1 MVATII
7 ILSIFVLVLGF
18 TSYNLLRKNEKC
30 EDIIKSYEEY
40 MINLSTTIEESN
52 KQLKKVDS
60 KGTFEGDDEVGYFFK
75 FLLSLQEQLNNFKVK

>member
-1 MVATII
+1 MITTII

-52 KQLKKVDS
+52 EQLKKVDS

>member
-1 MVATII
+1 MITTII

-30 EDIIKSYEEY
+30 EDIIKSYEEH

-52 KQLKKVDS
+52 EQLKKVDS
-60 KGTFEGDDEVGYFFK
+60 KGTFEGDDEVGFFFK

>member
-1 MVATII
+1 MITTII
-7 ILSIFVLVLGF
+7 ILSIIVLVLGF

-40 MINLSTTIEESN
+40 MISLSTTIEESN
-52 KQLKKVDS
+52 EQLKKVDS